1 MAELGELIKL
11 FQRQMDSQREQT
23 EALVAAIAKGL
34 SKPMPA
40 TSIPSFPPF
49 DSTSELWTDYLA
61 RFYTF
66 IGANSSPPKGINDLT
81 IYEITDFM
89 KNQFDPARYI
99 VRERFKFWSEMQR
112 KPGETIHELAAR
124 IRQDAVTCDFPSIK
138 DPLDEAMRTRFMC
151 SVNNEAVLKAL
162 FKVKDS
168 ELTFAKAISTA
179 VETEDAL
186 ELQRRRCM
194 ELNRHLST
202 RFKLQRR
209 SLLQPIQ
216 TRVPSLVFKGKEI
229 FQKEPVPGAARQNI
243 LQRTV
248 LSLPAPVTSVRNWD
262 ILRVHVSRR
271 EEVPSQ

>member
-49 DSTSELWTDYLA
+49 DLTSAAELWTDYLA
-61 RFYTF
+61 RFHTF
-66 IGANSSPPKGINDLT
+66 IGANSVPEDKTAQVFLTSQSKVTYKLLCNLASQQSPPKCINDLT
-81 IYEITDFM
+81 INEITDFM

-99 VRERFKFWSEMQR
+99 VRERIKFWSEMQR
-112 KPGETIHELAAR
+112 KLGETIHELAAR
-124 IRQDAVTCDFPSIK
+124 IRQDAVTCDFPSIR

-179 VETEDAL
+179 VETEDAVGRVAK
-186 ELQRRRCM
+186 ETAYGAKQTPV
-194 ELNRHLST
+194 H
-202 RFKLQRR
+202 K
-209 SLLQPIQ
+209 IQ
-216 TRVPSLVFKGKEI
+216 ATKKSNE
-229 FQKEPVPGAARQNI
+229 
-243 LQRTV
+243 
-248 LSLPAPVTSVRNWD
+248 
-262 ILRVHVSRR
+262 
-271 EEVPSQ
+271 SQ